1 MYEQEVA
8 ARPRDRKV
16 LTPQEI
22 TKATFAKLQE
32 NDSDRTPI
40 VEVLNILSI
49 NKEGGHITYSTL
61 TKKAQEGTLLEFDR
75 QGRPTSTLQNL
86 SSAYAEAIALKSLRD
101 NTGRFES
108 AVFEPVTQAR
118 NATDQ
123 ASSSS
128 NWLYSLPGKAG
139 RAILDSFANKT
150 PDILFT
156 VPRVEIRTA
165 TTDLVTFG
173 KWGNIVDPKDP
184 TNTKRLLEYKFRDQ
198 NLFSPVEVT
207 VSGRGDEINKKVKK
221 FKDGYRNPFPG
232 DKSIAYVP
240 VLVMDYGNYEN
251 LPNDTKQDITN
262 KMRQLGGFVSLV
274 PGLLNLSNKKAIEA
288 ATQLTSAMQSRR
300 KELDENH
307 KQEVNNS
314 LTNKKLYFAEKLK
327 SEDSLILSKAWLG
340 GKANFKNLLEN
351 FNFALK
357 NKPQETTNKATAN
370 AISPKV
376 NNTVSQKES
385 AAETYKRV
393 TSNIKFNP
401 SYFQK
406 IGVVNSDH
414 IDLVIAIGA
423 IKSGLDPVELLKQS
437 PTYQAK
443 MPVLN
448 KMWLNKVIHDA
459 KGISEEAPDSA
470 NFQKAIKKYDAKKTK
485 AQSNQKQ
492 ATNTNPTKR
501 LAAEV
506 YQEMTSLLK
515 ETASYSQ
522 DAGIDVVNN
531 SNHLDLMLAKQLM
544 RKDIDYETI
553 LRQSPNYRSK
563 EPAEANSWLKNIIK
577 DGISMNKEYYLD
589 SDGSQKII
597 RSYDNDAS
605 RPQEKSD
612 FEKLSKSIQGYNS
625 SYSTDRGGLL
635 VAVATAA
642 IKAGMNPEQVLRQDP
657 KYSANEKSESLVEKT
672 IEKAESAVQAEK
684 SRIERQAQRDSQ
696 RDRGR
701 EL

>member
-1 MYEQEVA
+1 MNEQEIA
-8 ARPRDRKV
+8 ARPRNRNV
-16 LTPQEI
+16 LTPIEL
-22 TKATFAKLQE
+22 TKETFSRFQA
-32 NDSDRTPI
+32 NDSDSIPI
-40 VEVLNILSI
+40 TEVLGILSI
-49 NKEGGHITYSTL
+49 NKEPGHVTYSTL
-61 TKKAQEGTLLEFDR
+61 TSKAQEGTLLQFDEK
-75 QGRPTSTLQNL
+75 GRPTSTLQNL
-86 SSAYAEAIALKSLRD
+86 SSAYAEAICLKGLRD

-165 TTDLVTFG
+165 TTDLVTYG
-173 KWGNIVDPKDP
+173 TWSNIIDPNNP
-184 TNTKRLLEYKFRDQ
+184 TNTKKLLEYKFRNQ
-198 NLFSPVEVT
+198 SLFSPVEVT
-207 VSGRGDEINKKVKK
+207 LSARSGEINSKIEK
-221 FKDGYRNPFPG
+221 FETGYRNPFPG
-232 DKSIAYVP
+232 NKDIAYVP
-240 VLVMDYGNYEN
+240 ILIMDYDNYRSISDREK
-251 LPNDTKQDITN
+251 PKIIER
-262 KMRQLGGFVSLV
+262 MRRIGGFVSV
-274 PGLLNLSNKKAIEA
+274 IPGLRRLADKKAIEA
-288 ATQLTSAMQSRR
+288 ATQLTLAMQSRK
-300 KELDENH
+300 KEND
-307 KQEVNNS
+307 KQEVNDS
-314 LTNKKLYFAEKLK
+314 STNKEPYFVEKLISK
-327 SEDSLILSKAWLG
+327 DSSIFSKAWQG
-340 GKANFKNLLEN
+340 VKTNFKKLSEN
-351 FNFALK
+351 FNFELN
-357 NKPQETTNKATAN
+357 NKSQETTDKVVAN

-376 NNTVSQKES
+376 DNTISQKES
-385 AAETYKRV
+385 ASETYKRV
-393 TSNIKFNP
+393 TSNIKSNP

-414 IDLVIAIGA
+414 IDLVIASNAIGL
-423 IKSGLDPVELLKQS
+423 GLDPVELLKQS

-448 KMWLNKVIHDA
+448 KMWLNKMVHDA
-459 KGISEEAPDSA
+459 NGISKEAPNSA
-470 NFQKAIKKYDAKKTK
+470 NFQKTIKKYDAKKTK
-485 AQSNQKQ
+485 VQSNQQ
-492 ATNTNPTKR
+492 EATNTSPTKR
-501 LAAEV
+501 LASEV
-506 YQEMTSLLK
+506 YQEMTSSLK
-515 ETASYSQ
+515 ETASYPQ

-531 SNHLDLMLAKQLM
+531 SNHLDLMIAKQLM
-544 RKDIDYETI
+544 KKDIDYEAI

-612 FEKLSKSIQGYNS
+612 FEKLSRSIQRYNS
-625 SYSTDRGGLL
+625 SYSTDREGLL

-657 KYSANEKSESLVEKT
+657 KYSANEKGESLVEKT
-672 IEKAESAVQAEK
+672 IEKAKSAVQAEK
-684 SRIERQAQRDSQ
+684 SRIEQQAQRDSQ